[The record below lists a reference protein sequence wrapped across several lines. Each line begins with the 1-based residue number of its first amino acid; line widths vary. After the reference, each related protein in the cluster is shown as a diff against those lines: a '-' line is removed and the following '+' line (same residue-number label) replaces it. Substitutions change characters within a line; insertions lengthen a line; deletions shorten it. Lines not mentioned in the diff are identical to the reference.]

1 MPHILSNISNFTIF
15 ICFKDTRE
23 VYKVTLEKIKNTKE
37 AKADEKWKARV
48 MLYRE

>member
-15 ICFKDTRE
+15 TCFKDTRE